1 MRVLY
6 MCGRHS
12 TCPVRSQCANH
23 DDFLCT
29 HTCVSI
35 IYTHVYLSRY
45 THVCVYICEEAV
57 RTSQQHIHAYTH
69 VYTSRYTHVHT
80 YVHIYVRAYIYAY
93 VCVYICAD
101 ALSVTWGASRYT
113 FMCAVTCAVT
123 DASYVC
129 HEPFTCVLVA
139 IPVIWG
145 ASHYTFICVPWRVP
159 WLMHHM
165 CATNHSHVY

>member
-1 MRVLY
+1 MCHSFRYSMHVLY

-12 TCPVRSQCANH
+12 TCPLRSQCANH

-101 ALSVTWGASRYT
+101 ALSVTWGAS
-113 FMCAVTCAVT
+113 
-123 DASYVC
+123 
-129 HEPFTCVLVA
+129 
-139 IPVIWG
+139 
-145 ASHYTFICVPWRVP
+145 HYTFICVPWRVP